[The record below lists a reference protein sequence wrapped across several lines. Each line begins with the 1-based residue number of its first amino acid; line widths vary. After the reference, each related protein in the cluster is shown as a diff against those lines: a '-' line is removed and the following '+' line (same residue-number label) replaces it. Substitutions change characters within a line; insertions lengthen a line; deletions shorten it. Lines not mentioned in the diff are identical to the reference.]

1 MATEPFGLAMRGLGI
16 PEHDRIEVNEAATA
30 FTYKAGGAN
39 GTVVCTL
46 TLTYHSNGNVATV
59 QKS

>member
-1 MATEPFGLAMRGLGI
+1 MAAEPFGLAIRGLAI
-16 PEHDRIEVNEAATA
+16 PEHDRLEANADATVLV
-30 FTYKAGGAN
+30 FKAGGAS

-46 TLTYHSNGNVATV
+46 TLTYHANGNVATV